1 MNDAVTRSEVCFL
14 SAPGVMTP
22 LGCDRTTLAEA
33 LFSARSGLQP
43 CAGVVPDREVW
54 LGRVASDG
62 LPLPASLAHYDCR
75 NNRLLIAAAKQIEN
89 VIETAR
95 TRYGR
100 ERIAVVIGSSTSGIA
115 EGEAAVAAHVRGE
128 QPPASYHYA
137 QQEIGTPA
145 LALAAALDVHGPA
158 LTLSTA
164 CTSSTLAFL
173 SARRLLRA
181 GLADAVIVG
190 GGDALC
196 QLTVNG
202 FAALAS
208 VSQGPCQPFAAG
220 RDGINIGEGAVLFV
234 MSREA
239 LDDSVVR
246 FSGGG
251 VASDA
256 YHISAPHPDG
266 VGARAALE
274 AALTDA
280 GLDATAIGYLN
291 LHGTATEKND
301 AMEAPVVH
309 ALFGAQTPCS
319 ATKSLTGHLLG
330 AAGAIE
336 AAFCWLALTGQ
347 RLVPQAP
354 CATYDPQL
362 PPLNLVS
369 RADAASLRHVLTA
382 NYAFGGSNAALIFS
396 RAD

>member
-1 MNDAVTRSEVCFL
+1 MNDAAKRSDACFL

-22 LGCDRTTLAEA
+22 LGCDREQLADA
-33 LFSARSGLQP
+33 LFAARSGLQP
-43 CAGVVPDREVW
+43 LAGVVPEREVW
-54 LGRVASDG
+54 LGRVVSDG
-62 LPLPASLAHYDCR
+62 LPLPPSLAHYDCR
-75 NNRLLIAAAKQIEN
+75 NNRLLLAAAAQLKT

-95 TRYGR
+95 ARYGS

-115 EGEAAVAAHVRGE
+115 EGEAAVAAYARGE
-128 QPPASYHYA
+128 EPPATYHYA

-145 LALAAALDVHGPA
+145 LALAAALDLRGPA

-208 VSQGPCQPFAAG
+208 VSQGRCQPFAAG

-256 YHISAPHPDG
+256 YHISAPHPEG
-266 VGARAALE
+266 VGARAALD
-274 AALTDA
+274 AALADA
-280 GLDATAIGYLN
+280 GVSAAAIGYLN

-301 AMEAPVVH
+301 AMEAPVVN

-330 AAGAIE
+330 AAGALE
-336 AAFCWLALTGQ
+336 AAFCWLALSEQ

-362 PPLNLVS
+362 PALNLVTT
-369 RADAASLRHVLTA
+369 AAAAPLRHVLTA
-382 NYAFGGSNAALIFS
+382 NYAFGGSNAALILS
-396 RAD
+396 RVD